1 MLLRRVWDALSP
13 GVMKEIKLLKVLCTL
28 PVGGIGLLTMIVGLC
43 VARGSMLKAQ
53 EKSSSQ
59 QSGEHLFIEP
69 KDLKSETCL
78 NCHAEKKDGR
88 SVHSVLGSGCES
100 CHQWKSENGKTEITL
115 MATGGELCAM
125 CHEAKKASV
134 LHGPYKDGQCILC
147 HDPHA
152 SNFKAHTRADGN
164 ALCLECHLPRRIMGE
179 TVTLFTNQ
187 TMAAKDFEAI
197 PKIEL
202 DPMHRL
208 GHPFA
213 LHPVAQI
220 QDPLHPEEKMSCLSC
235 HDYHGSNLQS
245 MILEIK
251 PAKDAK
257 GAKDI
262 CDACHIAFEEQKKN
276 KLQKLN
282 QAQIEAQEK
291 ARQDLL
297 DKKQSGSQMAAPKS
311 MPSEKQQ

>member
-1 MLLRRVWDALSP
+1 MKKQALIRILAATFGAMPVSVPIIMALFLACAP
-13 GVMKEIKLLKVLCTL
+13 GLH
-28 PVGGIGLLTMIVGLC
+28 
-43 VARGSMLKAQ
+43 AQ
-53 EKSSSQ
+53 ENPATPQ
-59 QSGEHLFIEP
+59 TGEHLFIEA

-78 NCHAEKKDGR
+78 NCHPEKKDGR
-88 SVHSVLGSGCES
+88 SVHSILGSGCES

-115 MATGGELCAM
+115 MATGADLCAM

-164 ALCLECHLPRRIMGE
+164 ALCLECHLPRRVMGE
-179 TVTLFTNQ
+179 KVSLFTSQ
-187 TMAAKDFEAI
+187 SMTAKDFEAI

-202 DPMHRL
+202 DAMRRL

-235 HDYHGSNLQS
+235 HDHHGSDQQS
-245 MILEIK
+245 MILVLK
-251 PAKDAK
+251 PDKDAK
-257 GAKDI
+257 GAKDV
-262 CDACHIAFEEQKKN
+262 CDSCHLAFEEQKKS
-276 KLQKLN
+276 KLGKLN
-282 QAQIEAQEK
+282 QAQIDAQDK
-291 ARQDLL
+291 SRQSVL

-311 MPSEKQQ
+311 MPSEKQP

>member
-1 MLLRRVWDALSP
+1 MRELRAIRIFGIVPSD
-13 GVMKEIKLLKVLCTL
+13 VMTL
-28 PVGGIGLLTMIVGLC
+28 IIIAVGLSLGL
-43 VARGSMLKAQ
+43 ASMSRAQ
-53 EKSSSQ
+53 DKPATPQ
-59 QSGEHLFIEP
+59 NGEHLFIEA

-125 CHEAKKASV
+125 CHEAKKATV
-134 LHGPYKDGQCILC
+134 FHGPYKDGHCIMC

-187 TMAAKDFEAI
+187 TMSAKDFEAI

-202 DPMHRL
+202 DAMHRL

-235 HDYHGSNLQS
+235 HDPHGSDQQS
-245 MILEIK
+245 LILTVK
-251 PAKDAK
+251 PGKDSK
-257 GAKDI
+257 EAKDI
-262 CDACHIAFEEQKKN
+262 CDSCHLAFEEQKKG

-282 QAQIEAQEK
+282 QAQINAQDK
-291 ARQDLL
+291 SRQALL
-297 DKKQSGSQMAAPKS
+297 DRKQSGSQMAAPKS